1 MNNWTKEE
9 ADKAQ
14 DRVNR
19 LAEIKKT
26 SSTKEFF
33 EACAMG
39 YFGTDDTIEVLDSV
53 DKLTTGQA
61 YAAKVRASNLR
72 SKRGAPKTSPSMGAT
87 GERESGAARAQPQQR
102 NQALGRL
109 PKGVKNKTE
118 AAYARHLEA
127 LKFAGE
133 IIDYWFEEIKFKI
146 GTSACWYEPD
156 FLVQVK
162 SGAMEIH
169 ECKGH
174 WKEDALVKIKALAL
188 RHPFRVIAVRLIKG
202 AWEIREFN

>member
-1 MNNWTKEE
+1 MSNFSKADAE
-9 ADKAQ
+9 AMQ

-19 LAEIKKT
+19 
-26 SSTKEFF
+26 SR
-33 EACAMG
+33 
-39 YFGTDDTIEVLDSV
+39 FG
-53 DKLTTGQA
+53 KLPP
-61 YAAKVRASNLR
+61 ASNVERVCEPKR
-72 SKRGAPKTSPSMGAT
+72 SKSPPKRPDRKTTTSIAANS
-87 GERESGAARAQPQQR
+87 ERASGAARAQPKQR

-109 PKGVKNKTE
+109 PKGVMNKTE

-133 IIDYWFEEIKFKI
+133 VLDYWFEEIKFKI

-162 SGAMEIH
+162 GGAMEIH

-174 WKEDALVKIKALAL
+174 WEDDALVKTKSLAL
-188 RHPFRVIAVRLIKG
+188 RYPFRVIAVRLIKG

>member
-1 MNNWTKEE
+1 MANKTFLEMSNITPEQAAE
-9 ADKAQ
+9 MQ

-19 LAEIKKT
+19 LKT
-26 SSTKEFF
+26 VKYRAIITSHESHRS
-33 EACAMG
+33 
-39 YFGTDDTIEVLDSV
+39 DDVTALDVHERLKTLHIEGVV
-53 DKLTTGQA
+53 ENGRMVG
-61 YAAKVRASNLR
+61 AK
-72 SKRGAPKTSPSMGAT
+72 P
-87 GERESGAARAQPQQR
+87 ERETGAEMARPQQR

-109 PKGVKNKTE
+109 PKGVMNKTE

-133 IIDYWFEEIKFKI
+133 ILDYWFEEIKFKI

-162 SGAMEIH
+162 GGAMEIH

-174 WKEDALVKIKALAL
+174 WQEDALVKIKSLSL
-188 RHPFRVIAVRLIKG
+188 RYPFRVIAVRLIKG
-202 AWEIREFN
+202 VWVVREFN